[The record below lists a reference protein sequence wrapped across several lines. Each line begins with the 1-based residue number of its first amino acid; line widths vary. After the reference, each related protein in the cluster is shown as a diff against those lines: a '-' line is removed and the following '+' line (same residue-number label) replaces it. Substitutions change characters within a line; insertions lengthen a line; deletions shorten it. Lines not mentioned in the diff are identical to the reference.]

1 MSVSMSQQLQGLYK
15 FEEAERNFKLS
26 SSPSIRFIPQ
36 VLGDDDVGETM
47 TLDLRL
53 TPDTTQVTFKDAKA
67 SGTKEGEME
76 DESKPPA
83 KPVEK
88 PNTYKQK
95 FRKLCHGSA
104 EDFLKWARSLQ
115 TVFKGKPCTSPDSRF
130 EMTGLI
136 LYGNL
141 KDTWEAIQADY
152 IGVVVKRTFNKGTP
166 EEVKKE
172 VPRGFTLGGI
182 RSV

>member
-1 MSVSMSQQLQGLYK
+1 MSEQLQDLCK
-15 FEEAERNFKLS
+15 FEEAERNFKIS
-26 SSPSIRFIPQ
+26 SSPSIHFIPQ
-36 VLGDDDVGETM
+36 VLGDDDVAETM

-53 TPDTTQVTFKDAKA
+53 TPDTTQVTFKDATA
-67 SGTKEGEME
+67 SGTKEGEKE

-115 TVFKGKPCTSPDSRF
+115 TVFKGKPCTSPESRF
-130 EMTGLI
+130 EMTGLM

-141 KDTWEAIQADY
+141 KDTWEAIQADH
-152 IGVVVKRTFNKGTP
+152 IGAMVRKLLRRAPRRNIRRKSP
-166 EEVKKE
+166 EVSPFQDTRN
-172 VPRGFTLGGI
+172 V
-182 RSV
+182 